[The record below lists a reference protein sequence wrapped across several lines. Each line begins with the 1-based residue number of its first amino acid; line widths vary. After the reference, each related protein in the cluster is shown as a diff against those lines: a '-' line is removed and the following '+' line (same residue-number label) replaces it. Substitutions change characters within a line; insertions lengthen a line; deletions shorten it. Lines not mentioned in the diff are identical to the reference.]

1 MFSIDLLQGK
11 GKTSRCGFKTAVL
24 KAVPILIPLIA
35 IAAWAAS
42 FQQDGATIRTQKAEI
57 RKNQAVID
65 DSGQSVESFYKVN
78 RQVNQ
83 MKTSLETI
91 TEGLSYRIQVTDMLL
106 EMTRSLPDG
115 IFFYEIDLDR
125 TESWK
130 KVPQPQ
136 GKKDKQRLVV
146 QRKLK
151 LTVCGFDP
159 AESDRL
165 VREYV
170 NHLKTSE
177 ALAETFVDVK
187 PAARRQGL
195 VEEKPATYYEIE
207 CVLREQG

>member
-24 KAVPILIPLIA
+24 KAVPLLIPLIA

-42 FQQDGATIRTQKAEI
+42 YQQDGATIRTQKAEI
-57 RKNQAVID
+57 RKNQVAID
-65 DSGQSVESFYKVN
+65 DSGQAVDSFYKVN
-78 RQVNQ
+78 KQVNQ
-83 MKTSLETI
+83 MKTSLEAI
-91 TEGLSYRIQVTDMLL
+91 TEGLSYRVQVTDILL

-115 IFFYEIDLDR
+115 IFFSEIDLDR
-125 TESWK
+125 TESRQ
-130 KVPQPQ
+130 KVPQAQ
-136 GKKDKQRLVV
+136 GKDKQRLVV